1 MDIIFISDFFVDEVK
16 GGAEIV
22 DGHLINLL
30 SKKGLNVEKIKSH
43 SVTPEFIKSN
53 INKTFLI
60 SNFTRV
66 RPKALDT
73 LSLCK
78 YFIFEHDHK
87 YTIDR
92 DVSRYKNHL
101 APEDR
106 LINLSFYKNAQSV
119 FCQSKIHSEVV
130 EKNIKSNNIVNL
142 GCSIWS
148 DEELDTLERAS
159 NAKKTKQYAII
170 DSINPI
176 KSTQKSVSFCKK
188 NNLQYEL
195 ISSPDYHTFIT
206 TLSRYEGLV
215 FFPKVLESFCRL
227 AIEARMLN
235 CSLKTNGNLGCTSES
250 WFSQHK
256 GKELI
261 YFIRTKKEKV
271 VNTVYDHLTK
281 ERTQKIGD
289 LTVILNAYRRPYNLK
304 MQVEALKKQTIKPK
318 QIWLWVN
325 DHPENND
332 FDFTTLG
339 VDRIFHNDYNWKFY
353 GRFAAALLA
362 DTEYVGIFD
371 DDTIPGE
378 RWFENCFETTKNH
391 EGILGSAGYIQT
403 GPRAMQYEPERAGW
417 PRQNKETMRVDYVG
431 HAWFFKREWLSHLWR
446 EKPPTWDNGEDIHFS
461 YTTQKYGGLQTYCP
475 PHPPEDKS
483 LHGSLLGY
491 ELGVDSKATSNNQ
504 AVSHQ
509 QFFSERDNCINN
521 SIIGGWNTVNS
532 VKAEVKNDLE

>member
-22 DGHLINLL
+22 DSHLINLL
-30 SKKGLNVEKIKSH
+30 SEKGLNIEKVRSH
-43 SVTPEFIKSN
+43 SVTQQFIKDN
-53 INKTFLI
+53 FDKTFLI
-60 SNFTRV
+60 SNFTRIH
-66 RPKALDT
+66 PKIINGF
-73 LSLCK
+73 SLCK

-92 DVSRYKNHL
+92 DVSRYKDYIT
-101 APEDR
+101 PEER
-106 LINLSFYKNAQSV
+106 LINLSFYKNAQAV

-130 EKNIKSNNIVNL
+130 QKNIKSNNVINL
-142 GCSIWS
+142 GCSLWS
-148 DEELDTLERAS
+148 DEELNILEEAS
-159 NAKKTKQYAII
+159 KRQKTKQYAIV
-170 DSINPI
+170 DSTNPI
-176 KSTQKSVSFCKK
+176 KSTEKSINFCKK
-188 NNLQYEL
+188 NNLEYEL
-195 ISSPDYHTFIT
+195 ISSPDYKTFISS
-206 TLSRYEGLV
+206 LSCYEGLV
-215 FFPKVLESFCRL
+215 FFPRVLESFCRL

-235 CSLKTNGNLGCTSES
+235 CSLKTNGNLGCASET

-281 ERTQKIGD
+281 QNTQTTGD
-289 LTVILNAYRRPYNLK
+289 LTAILNAYRRPYNLK

-325 DHPENND
+325 DHPENRD

-391 EGILGSAGYIQT
+391 EGILGSAGYVQT
-403 GPRAMQYEPERAGW
+403 GPRATQYEPGRAGW

-504 AVSHQ
+504 AVSHK
-509 QFFSERDNCINN
+509 QFFSERDHCINN

>member
-1 MDIIFISDFFVDEVK
+1 MKIVFISDFFVDEIK
-16 GGAEIV
+16 GGAELV
-22 DGHLINLL
+22 DSHLIDLL
-30 SKKGLNVEKIKSH
+30 VKNGFEIEKIKSNK
-43 SVTPEFIKSN
+43 VTESFLKN
-53 INKTFLI
+53 NFEKTFLI
-60 SNFTRV
+60 SNFAGLN
-66 RPKALDT
+66 PKLINLVSALR
-73 LSLCK
+73 

-87 YTIDR
+87 YTADR
-92 DVSRYKNHL
+92 DVSIYKDFIVPQN
-101 APEDR
+101 R
-106 LINLSFYKNAQSV
+106 LINLSFYQNAQYI
-119 FCQSKIHSEVV
+119 FCQSKIHAEVV
-130 EKNIKSNNIVNL
+130 QKNIKTNNVINL

-148 DEELDTLERAS
+148 DEELDILEKAS
-159 NAKKTKQYAII
+159 KKEKTKEYAIVN
-170 DSINPI
+170 SNNPI

-195 ISSPDYHTFIT
+195 IGSHDYTDFIKQLSPFKT
-206 TLSRYEGLV
+206 LV

-227 AIEARMLN
+227 VVEARMLN
-235 CSLKTNGNLGCTSES
+235 CSLKTNSNLGCTSES
-250 WFSQHK
+250 WFKDLRGS
-256 GKELI
+256 ELVDFVKNKREEI
-261 YFIRTKKEKV
+261 ITKISDSLREKDKS
-271 VNTVYDHLTK
+271 TF
-281 ERTQKIGD
+281 GD

-304 MQVEALKKQTIKPK
+304 MQVDALKKQTVKPK

-325 DHPENND
+325 DHPENRD

-339 VDRIFHNDYNWKFY
+339 VDRIFHNDHNWKFY

-362 DTEYVGIFD
+362 DTDYVGVFD

-378 RWFENCFETTKNH
+378 RWFENCFETINTH

-403 GPRAMQYEPERAGW
+403 GPRALQYEPERAGW
-417 PRQNKETMRVDYVG
+417 PRQNRETMRVDYVG

-509 QFFSERDNCINN
+509 QFFSERDHCINN
-521 SIIGGWNTVNS
+521 SIVGGWNTVNS
-532 VKAEVKNDLE
+532 VKAEVKK